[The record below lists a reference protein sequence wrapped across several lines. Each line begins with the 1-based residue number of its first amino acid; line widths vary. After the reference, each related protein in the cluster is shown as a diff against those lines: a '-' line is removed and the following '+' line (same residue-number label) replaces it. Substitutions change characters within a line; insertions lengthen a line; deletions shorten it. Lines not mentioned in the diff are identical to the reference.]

1 MDWMSTI
8 PVMPT
13 TNPARYI
20 APTIL
25 AVVLYVFICP
35 PCSACL
41 KICFLPGHGDGD
53 LASGV
58 PASHMA
64 DRLGGFAQR
73 IGAVDDRRDLAGLDQ
88 LLEGEQVLEPRR
100 HDKRP

>member
-1 MDWMSTI
+1 MSTI

-35 PCSACL
+35 PCSAC
-41 KICFLPGHGDGD
+41 
-53 LASGV
+53 S
-58 PASHMA
+58 
-64 DRLGGFAQR
+64 
-73 IGAVDDRRDLAGLDQ
+73 
-88 LLEGEQVLEPRR
+88 
-100 HDKRP
+100 